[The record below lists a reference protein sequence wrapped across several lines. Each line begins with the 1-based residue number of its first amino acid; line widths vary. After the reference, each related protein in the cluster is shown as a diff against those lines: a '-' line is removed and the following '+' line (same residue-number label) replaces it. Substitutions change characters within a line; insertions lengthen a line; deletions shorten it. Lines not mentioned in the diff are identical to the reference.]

1 MNGNPGYR
9 SNAHPAAIGNSTR
22 AVPPSGLDFTGV
34 LPDGVDITEARAG
47 SYAATGALTP
57 ADLAAITAWW
67 AVRGIMPSSL
77 SLEARSLEDV
87 FLDISGRE
95 IR

>member
-1 MNGNPGYR
+1 MLPGTVTIR
-9 SNAHPAAIGNSTR
+9 
-22 AVPPSGLDFTGV
+22 
-34 LPDGVDITEARAG
+34 EARAG
-47 SYAATGALTP
+47 SYAVTGALTP

-67 AVRGIMPSSL
+67 AAHGIMPGSL